1 MEKPSGLTEVFKIF
15 QNTESYFEERDK
27 DQSRRL
33 ILYQLLIIC
42 VFTFLYGV
50 VMGSYHS
57 FLQSI
62 VAGLKVTFLFF
73 SAILICFPSFYVI
86 QQVLGSRMTLRQMVF
101 IILSGFVLTSAI
113 AISFAPIVILFQVTG
128 GNYHFLQLLH
138 VSIFLF
144 SGIFG
149 MRLMI
154 DALQF
159 ACEKKEIYPRI
170 GVNVF
175 RIWIII
181 LAFAGVQI
189 AWNLRPFLCNKTEEF
204 KLFRKYEGNF
214 YTAVI
219 YSVQQLTKPEVYDED
234 TDLNND
240 RQQSEI
246 EKPAITDTALIN
258 MINSL
263 SGKDTT
269 ITLTFRT
276 R

>member
-1 MEKPSGLTEVFKIF
+1 MEKANGLIEVFKIF
-15 QNTESYFEERDK
+15 QNTESYFEERNK

-33 ILYQLLIIC
+33 ILNQLLIIC
-42 VFTFLYGV
+42 VFTFLYGI

-57 FLQSI
+57 ILQSI
-62 VAGLKVTFLFF
+62 VAGFKVTFLFF

-86 QQVLGSRMTLRQMVF
+86 QQVLGSKMTLRQMFF

-138 VSIFLF
+138 VAIFIF

-149 MRLMI
+149 MRLMV
-154 DALQF
+154 DALKF
-159 ACEKKEIYPRI
+159 ACEKKDIYPHI

-181 LAFAGVQI
+181 LAFVGVQI

-214 YTAVI
+214 YTAII
-219 YSVQQLTKPEVYDED
+219 YSVQQLA
-234 TDLNND
+234 
-240 RQQSEI
+240 
-246 EKPAITDTALIN
+246 KPANSDQDIEVKTERLKQDTDTALLNLMKKPYQKIEK
-258 MINSL
+258 IT
-263 SGKDTT
+263 DTT
-269 ITLTFRT
+269 LLNLMKK
-276 R
+276 

>member
-1 MEKPSGLTEVFKIF
+1 MEKASGLIEVFKIF
-15 QNTESYFEERDK
+15 QNTESYFEERNK

-33 ILYQLLIIC
+33 ILNQVLIIC

-62 VAGLKVTFLFF
+62 VAGFKVTFLFF

-86 QQVLGSRMTLRQMVF
+86 QQVLGSKMTLRQMVF

-138 VSIFLF
+138 VAIFIF

-149 MRLMI
+149 MRLMV
-154 DALQF
+154 DALKF
-159 ACEKKEIYPRI
+159 ACEKKDIYPHI

-175 RIWIII
+175 RIWMII
-181 LAFAGVQI
+181 LAFVGVQI

-214 YTAVI
+214 YTAII
-219 YSVQQLTKPEVYDED
+219 YSVQQLAKPANSDQDIEVKPERLKQD
-234 TDLNND
+234 
-240 RQQSEI
+240 
-246 EKPAITDTALIN
+246 TDTALLNLMKKPYQKIEK
-258 MINSL
+258 IT
-263 SGKDTT
+263 DTT
-269 ITLTFRT
+269 LLNLMKK
-276 R
+276 

>member
-1 MEKPSGLTEVFKIF
+1 MEKAGGLTEVFKIF
-15 QNTESYFEERDK
+15 QNTESYFEERNK

-33 ILYQLLIIC
+33 ILHQLLIIC

-57 FLQSI
+57 MAQSI
-62 VAGLKVTFLFF
+62 VAGFKVTFLFF

-86 QQVLGSRMTLRQMVF
+86 QQVLGSKMTLRQMVF

-138 VSIFLF
+138 VAIFIF

-149 MRLMI
+149 MRLMV
-154 DALQF
+154 DALKF
-159 ACEKKEIYPRI
+159 ACEKKDIYPHI
-170 GVNVF
+170 GVTVF

-181 LAFAGVQI
+181 LAFVGVQI

-214 YTAVI
+214 YTAII
-219 YSVQQLTKPEVYDED
+219 YSIRQLSKPADAEQDTEIRPEVPKHEPDS
-234 TDLNND
+234 TLLNLL
-240 RQQSEI
+240 
-246 EKPAITDTALIN
+246 K
-258 MINSL
+258 
-263 SGKDTT
+263 K
-269 ITLTFRT
+269 
-276 R
+276 